1 MLLST
6 HHDVF
11 GVYDMIEISIVFDTI
26 LRMANKVTA
35 SKLGLTRAKL
45 KGGGLT
51 NHRQTCV

>member
-11 GVYDMIEISIVFDTI
+11 GVYDMIDISIVYDTI
-26 LRMANKVTA
+26 LWMVNKVTA

-45 KGGGLT
+45 
-51 NHRQTCV
+51 